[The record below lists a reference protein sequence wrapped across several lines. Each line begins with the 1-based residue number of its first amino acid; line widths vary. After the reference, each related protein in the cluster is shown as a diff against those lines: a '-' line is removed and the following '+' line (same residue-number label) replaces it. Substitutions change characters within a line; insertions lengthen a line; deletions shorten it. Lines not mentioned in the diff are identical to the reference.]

1 MALDPRTGLNSYWLI
16 QLLENV
22 SQLQVGY
29 DNDVDDINQDLV
41 LQFLKEGFQT
51 IVDTDTRW
59 PWFETN
65 YITSIDT
72 ETNQGS
78 GVIYG
83 NEQVFTITS
92 AYAPPPY
99 VTLQTAVSMQGI
111 KELVNV
117 VSIQGTEQFNDYG
130 VELIYISQDQGERW
144 WVGNIN
150 QPSIPGYFSLWSNSL
165 QVWPRPNQLYTL
177 YVRGYREPN
186 LDWLLDSNNSESLNY
201 VDLDLE
207 LQACLITYTMSRIY
221 QFQEDA
227 EMARVY
233 RDQFVTNLKN
243 YQDYLTA
250 PSSNQP
256 LVYSGGLQL
265 SGIGY
270 GYNVPGIRVMPSSSA
285 IPSAI
290 AW

>member
-1 MALDPRTGLNSYWLI
+1 MALDPTTGLNSYWLI

-22 SQLQVGY
+22 SQLQIGY
-29 DNDVDDINQDLV
+29 DDDTDDINQDLV

-51 IVDTDTRW
+51 IVDADTRW

-65 YITSIDT
+65 YTALVPFGQPTVTSF
-72 ETNQGS
+72 S
-78 GVIYG
+78 
-83 NEQVFTITS
+83 QVSTYS
-92 AYAPPPY
+92 PY
-99 VTLQTAVSMQGI
+99 QTQIVPIVPINDI
-111 KELVNV
+111 KELINV
-117 VSIQGTEQFNDYG
+117 VAIQGDAIADPSLQYSAYG
-130 VELIYISQDQGERW
+130 LELIYISQDQGEKI
-144 WVGNIN
+144 WVGSMN
-150 QPSIPGYFSLWSNSL
+150 QPDIPGYFSLWSNKL
-165 QVWPRPNQLYTL
+165 YLWPRPNMTYTL
-177 YVRGYREPN
+177 FIRGYREPD
-186 LDWLLDSNNSESLNY
+186 LTWLNDSSNSQSLNY

>member
-1 MALDPRTGLNSYWLI
+1 MALDPTTGLNSYWLI
-16 QLLENV
+16 QLLENL
-22 SQLQVGY
+22 SQLQIGY
-29 DNDVDDINQDLV
+29 DDDTDDINQDLV

-51 IVDTDTRW
+51 IVDADTRW

-65 YITSIDT
+65 YTALVPFGQQVVTSF
-72 ETNQGS
+72 S
-78 GVIYG
+78 
-83 NEQVFTITS
+83 QVSTYS
-92 AYAPPPY
+92 PY
-99 VTLQTAVSMQGI
+99 QTQIIPIVPINDI
-111 KELVNV
+111 KELINV
-117 VSIQGTEQFNDYG
+117 VAIQGDAIADPSLQYSAYG
-130 VELIYISQDQGERW
+130 LELIYISQDQGEKI
-144 WVGNIN
+144 WVGSTN
-150 QPSIPGYFSLWSNSL
+150 QPDIPGYFSLWSNKL
-165 QVWPRPNQLYTL
+165 YLWPRPNMTYTL
-177 YVRGYREPN
+177 FIRGYREPD
-186 LDWLLDSNNSESLNY
+186 LTWLLDSSNSQSFNY

-250 PSSNQP
+250 PSSNEP

-265 SGIGY
+265 MSYGY
-270 GYNVPGIRVMPSSSA
+270 GFSVPGMRVLPSSTN